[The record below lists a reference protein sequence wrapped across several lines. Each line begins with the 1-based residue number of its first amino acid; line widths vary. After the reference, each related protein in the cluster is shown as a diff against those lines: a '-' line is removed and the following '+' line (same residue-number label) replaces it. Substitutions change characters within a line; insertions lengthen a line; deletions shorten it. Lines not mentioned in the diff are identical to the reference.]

1 MSWTLT
7 GPGIR
12 MRDIDHVLFVLGAI
26 GYALVT
32 IRVLVDVLLR
42 GYIIGL
48 MDQGPYLLRDESRLA
63 RME

>member
-1 MSWTLT
+1 
-7 GPGIR
+7 
-12 MRDIDHVLFVLGAI
+12 MRDVDRVLFVFGGF
-26 GYALVT
+26 GYALVA

-63 RME
+63 GME

>member
-1 MSWTLT
+1 
-7 GPGIR
+7 

>member
-1 MSWTLT
+1 
-7 GPGIR
+7 

-48 MDQGPYLLRDESRLA
+48 MDQGPYLLGDESRLA